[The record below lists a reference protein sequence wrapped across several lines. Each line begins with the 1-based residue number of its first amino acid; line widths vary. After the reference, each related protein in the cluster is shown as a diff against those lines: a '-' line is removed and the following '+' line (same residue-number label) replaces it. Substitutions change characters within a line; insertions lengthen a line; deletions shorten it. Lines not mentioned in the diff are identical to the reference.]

1 MFPFRVLGFECW
13 ALGFGF
19 WVSGFGF
26 WVSVLGF
33 GVWVY
38 GFRVDGLRFLVQP
51 SGCKVWGLRL
61 FLGFSFRVL
70 A

>member
-1 MFPFRVLGFECW
+1 MFSFRVLGFKCW

-19 WVSGFGF
+19 R
-26 WVSVLGF
+26 VSVLGF

-51 SGCKVWGLRL
+51 SGFWM
-61 FLGFSFRVL
+61 
-70 A
+70 